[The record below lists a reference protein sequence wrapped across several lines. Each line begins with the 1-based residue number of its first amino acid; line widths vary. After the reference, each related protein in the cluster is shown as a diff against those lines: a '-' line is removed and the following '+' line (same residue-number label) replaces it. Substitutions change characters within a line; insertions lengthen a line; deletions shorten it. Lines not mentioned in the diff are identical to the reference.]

1 MHRIVRRFAACL
13 LAVSCS
19 FTVSACNGQIA
30 GVLTET
36 TRNLLESKKPANLGG
51 MAISVFSDRGVV
63 WRYDSDASIIPFRHD
78 DGIQIG
84 QLSKQCTILAVLVAA
99 QKYGID
105 LDAPIRRYLPELF
118 PADQSIDGPPGIGD
132 QKIRDMMLETTG
144 FIDRPPQAAGNIDLA
159 LRLES
164 AKRAFPQGIVRTESS
179 LTFELLG
186 LLVERLSGMSFDAFV
201 TSFVFRPLGMNSST
215 FNFDDSIA
223 VCRFYNASGTEY
235 EESSAHLYARLDP
248 SFSMRSTPRDLERLY
263 IAILRAWSA
272 SGYSR
277 LPPHAADLFF
287 KSSIERQLERQN
299 MKTGAVWILDPAELS
314 HSGRTA
320 YAEGSY
326 LSHNIVV
333 ILLKD
338 QHTGIMLTSSIFDG
352 LGTSR
357 LREIGTVLAKS
368 YMADKHGITA
378 PVFNEPPTRKIPPP
392 YLQVSGLY
400 ASEQGI
406 ATIDAADDTLD
417 VQMNG
422 SFAKFVYDDLAIFLP
437 RSREPFSKL
446 EAVDASTCVLY
457 WNSGLTTTL
466 KRQDAIPYDLSHPLK
481 ARSYVAH
488 PSEPGG
494 LARAFSI
501 FVRAGCY
508 TVLDDSGKEYLLL
521 NPAKEV
527 LSAFCNG
534 GSWLFYHDLLLQPD
548 GTVNLTPKHD

>member
-1 MHRIVRRFAACL
+1 
-13 LAVSCS
+13 
-19 FTVSACNGQIA
+19 
-30 GVLTET
+30 VLTET

-63 WRYDSDASIIPFRHD
+63 WRYDSDASIMPFRHD

-84 QLSKQCTILAVLVAA
+84 QLSKHCTVLAVLAAA

-105 LDAPIRRYLPELF
+105 LDAPIRKYLPGLF
-118 PADQSIDGPPGIGD
+118 PSDGSSEGFSEAGD
-132 QKIRDMMLETTG
+132 QKISAMLVETTG
-144 FIDRPPQAAGNIDLA
+144 FIDRPPQAGASIGSTSRLA
-159 LRLES
+159 S
-164 AKRAFPQGIVRTESS
+164 ARRAFPEGIIRTESA
-179 LTFELLG
+179 LMFELLG

-201 TSFVFRPLGMNSST
+201 KDSVFRPLGMNSST
-215 FNFDDSIA
+215 FDFDDSIT
-223 VCRFYNASGTEY
+223 VCKFHNASGTEY
-235 EESSAHLYARLDP
+235 EESSVRLYARLDP
-248 SFSMRSTPRDLERLY
+248 SFSMRSTPHDLEQLY

-272 SGYSR
+272 GGNPR
-277 LPPHAADLFF
+277 IPPHAADFF
-287 KSSIERQLERQN
+287 FESSIERQLERQN

-314 HSGRTA
+314 YCGSTA

-338 QHTGIMLTSSIFDG
+338 MHTGIILTSSIFDG

-357 LREIGTVLAKS
+357 LREIGTRLVKS
-368 YMADKHGITA
+368 YVADKHGITA
-378 PVFNEPPTRKIPPP
+378 PVFNERPTREIPPA

-437 RSREPFSKL
+437 CSQGPFSKL
-446 EAVDASTCVLY
+446 EAVGASTCVLY

-494 LARAFSI
+494 PARAFSI
-501 FVRAGCY
+501 STRAGCY
-508 TVLDDSGKEYLLL
+508 TVLDDSGREYLLL
-521 NPAKEV
+521 NPAKDV
-527 LSAFCNG
+527 LSAFCNE

-548 GTVNLTPKHD
+548 GTVSLTPKHD